1 MIGQTKSSEPDV
13 PEPIDPQCARLLD
26 RIRIDCANRF
36 PPLGDRALTQFK
48 AKMRAYQANEIQS
61 RIKALRSRQ
70 IATITTHEEQ
80 PAAFKP

>member
-1 MIGQTKSSEPDV
+1 MIEQTKSSEPDV
-13 PEPIDPQCARLLD
+13 PEPIDPQCASLLD

-61 RIKALRSRQ
+61 RIKA
-70 IATITTHEEQ
+70 IAI
-80 PAAFKP
+80 PANRNHHHARKTARDI